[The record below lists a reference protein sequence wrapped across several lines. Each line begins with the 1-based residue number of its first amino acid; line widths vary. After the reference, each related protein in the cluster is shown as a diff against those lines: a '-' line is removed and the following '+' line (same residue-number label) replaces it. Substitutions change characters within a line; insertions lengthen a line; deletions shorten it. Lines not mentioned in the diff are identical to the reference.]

1 MISFDEVPVYLA
13 CGATDLR
20 KQINGLSVLVSSG
33 LELDVFSS
41 ALFVFCNRA
50 KTLIRVLAF
59 DTDGFVLYTKRLERG
74 RFKWPTK
81 TTEEDVMELE
91 PYEFSQLLF
100 STKLDRRIRR
110 DEVSERA
117 VC

>member
-20 KQINGLSVLVSSG
+20 KQINGLSILVSSG
-33 LELDVFSS
+33 FELDVFSP

-50 KTLIRVLAF
+50 RTLIRVLAF
-59 DTDGFVLYTKRLERG
+59 DTDGFILYTKRLERG
-74 RFKWPTK
+74 RFKWPVK
-81 TTEEDVMELE
+81 TDKEDVMELE
-91 PYEFSQLLF
+91 SCEFSQLLS

-110 DEVSERA
+110 EEIVERS